1 MVFILPFLLSFND
14 EFQNFINSPK
24 SESIFVSLMHDKTK
38 IIEYKDD
45 PLILW
50 FWRIKTNDT
59 KVDSFLKDISMP
71 RNFYLS
77 GVLRWEAKEAKNLAE
92 QYNKLK
98 LAIHFDSLS
107 IENFLSLI
115 SLGISNRKID
125 FFKFAFSLPIF
136 SDFRNQIFLLG
147 NFAILFIL
155 TLFITTILFILTKLI
170 YYLPVLSHRFDPMK
184 HNIFKGIIGFALLL
198 IPTLILRNFYLAL
211 IIYSIILT
219 LILNKREKNWLR
231 MHLILIFVFSIAISM
246 FNFVPFLKGNDR
258 VYHMYQMLALDSDI
272 RINPETKIE
281 KEVLAYALKK
291 QGSYDEAMAI
301 YEDLYYNQHIQSVDI
316 INNLANLYTIYD
328 EDERAEELYRKAMY
342 SDRGEPYFNLA
353 LLKFKK
359 IEYLAAGEIMEEARK
374 RGFVSTSKEP
384 VDIVPNTKDFYSLLI
399 TKNLNNSG
407 FVKLKYLLLILAIFF
422 ITFIPFKI
430 SPPYYC
436 AICGRAVC
444 KECAEDA
451 GEEFYCHQCQ
461 NKLNA
466 TKNEE
471 IEGELKDA
479 LGKSKRLSKKILAIV
494 LNIIIPGAGLIYR
507 NKNFLGLI
515 ISFFAIMVYT
525 PILLKSYFIQPSGWI
540 SFPLNPILFVIALFV
555 LIFCYLISFIVLFG
569 GSDAD

>member
-1 MVFILPFLLSFND
+1 MVFILPFLLSFNN

-24 SESIFVSLMHDKTK
+24 SESIFISLMHDKTK
-38 IIEYKDD
+38 IVEYKDD

-50 FWRIKTNDT
+50 FWRSKTNDT
-59 KVDSFLKDISMP
+59 KVDSFLKDIPMP

-92 QYNKLK
+92 KYNKLK

-115 SLGISNRKID
+115 SLGISNRKMD
-125 FFKFAFSLPIF
+125 FLKSAFSLPIF

-155 TLFITTILFILTKLI
+155 TLFFTTILFILTKLI

-184 HNIFKGIIGFALLL
+184 HNVFKGIIGFALLL
-198 IPTLILRNFYLAL
+198 IPALILRNFYLAL
-211 IIYSIILT
+211 IVYSIILT
-219 LILNKREKNWLR
+219 LIFNKREKNWLR
-231 MHLILIFVFSIAISM
+231 IHLILIFVFSIAISM

-258 VYHMYQMLALDSDI
+258 VYHMYQMLVLDSDI

-291 QGSYDEAMAI
+291 QGSYDEAMTV
-301 YEDLYYNQHIQSVDI
+301 YEDLYYNQHIQSVDV

-359 IEYLAAGEIMEEARK
+359 IEYLAAGEFMEEARK
-374 RGFVSTSKEP
+374 RGFVSVSKEP

-407 FVKLKYLLLILAIFF
+407 FVKLKYLLIILAIFF

-444 KECAEDA
+444 KECAEET
-451 GEEFYCHQCQ
+451 GEEFYCRQCQ

-494 LNIIIPGAGLIYR
+494 LNIILPGAGLIYR
-507 NKNFLGLI
+507 DRNFSGLI

-525 PILLKSYFIQPSGWI
+525 PLLLKPYFVAPSGWI

-555 LIFCYLISFIVLFG
+555 LILCYLISFIAIFG